1 MDYCCCSVTQS
12 VRLFATPQTPAGPH
26 HLPKFAQVHV
36 HCHRWLE
43 YYSATKRNELLTHTT
58 TPMDLQG
65 FMRSLKS
72 QSQKVICSMSPSYIE
87 MENRLMVTQHK
98 ELAIIGDGGK
108 KVLVIQL
115 CSTLCDPLDYSP
127 PGSSIHGIFQARIQE
142 CHFLLQGIFLTQGLN
157 RSLLCLLRWQAGS
170 LPLAPPGKPAGDG
183 GGDDKGVSS
192 Q

>member
-1 MDYCCCSVTQS
+1 
-12 VRLFATPQTPAGPH
+12 
-26 HLPKFAQVHV
+26 
-36 HCHRWLE
+36 
-43 YYSATKRNELLTHTT
+43 
-58 TPMDLQG
+58 
-65 FMRSLKS
+65 
-72 QSQKVICSMSPSYIE
+72 
-87 MENRLMVTQHK
+87 MVTQHK

-115 CSTLCDPLDYSP
+115 CSTLCDPLDCSP